1 MLRSFGFRSLLPWRH
16 WFILSNSSVGSESS
30 HKAKHSKG
38 TTLTDKQMV
47 MQEPSLQRQT
57 HTVSVAQWESA
68 CPAFRGL
75 DLIPFNK
82 PEKYW
87 KEGSMYVVMC
97 QNTIRECSCVSK
109 GQENKSLVTSA
120 SSKTQTRTWNVF
132 HAPLRCRGQDWVGFS
147 SCSSR
152 FYGNTCFCHMWLFP
166 VLEPLSQTTLL
177 SLQDIPCLML
187 WIKLAFVW
195 DFTPPQF

>member
-16 WFILSNSSVGSESS
+16 CFTLSNSSVGSECS

-57 HTVSVAQWESA
+57 HTVSVAQWEST

-82 PEKYW
+82 PEKVL
-87 KEGSMYVVMC
+87 EGRKH
-97 QNTIRECSCVSK
+97 IRSSVSK
-109 GQENKSLVTSA
+109 HNSGMQLCEKRPRKQESCDLGV
-120 SSKTQTRTWNVF
+120 SKTRTRSWNVF
-132 HAPLRCRGQDWVGFS
+132 HAPPRCRGQDWVHFS

-152 FYGNTCFCHMWLFP
+152 FYGNTCFCHMWLVP
-166 VLEPLSQTTLL
+166 VLEPLSQTTFL
-177 SLQDIPCLML
+177 SLQGIPCLML